1 MKCVSPLIKKKA
13 INKQKNMTSLRKEW
27 FQYVSKTRKK
37 MSRGSKE
44 PATHREAMKKAS
56 ESWPKEKQKILRRIK
71 REKKQECVKSRTVKK
86 PKAPDSD
93 TKDAPEK

>member
-86 PKAPDSD
+86 PKAPDSG